1 MTLKQRAVIQTA
13 GILSAIIAGS
23 IAISAILALLTRE
36 QIVNGLAIASILFL
50 IYSMYGVVLS
60 RLEYDE
66 KVTELVDK
74 NSK

>member
-1 MTLKQRAVIQTA
+1 MTLKQRALIQTA

-23 IAISAILALLTRE
+23 LTISLVLSLLTRE

-66 KVTELVDK
+66 KVSELVDK
-74 NSK
+74 TAK

>member
-1 MTLKQRAVIQTA
+1 MTLKQRALIQTA

-23 IAISAILALLTRE
+23 LTISLVLSLLTRE

-74 NSK
+74 TAK